1 MESAITETK
10 EVTYFRYQAFSQ
22 PGLNSIIIEWPQYLS
37 FPLIILVTFI
47 IKKKQNKTET
57 QNTIKSSWS
66 FKVVYKVSE

>member
-47 IKKKQNKTET
+47 IKKKKQNRNSKHYQILWEL
-57 QNTIKSSWS
+57 
-66 FKVVYKVSE
+66 

>member
-47 IKKKQNKTET
+47 IKKKKTKQKLKT
-57 QNTIKSSWS
+57 LSNPLGALK
-66 FKVVYKVSE
+66 

>member
-10 EVTYFRYQAFSQ
+10 EVTCFRYQAFSQ

-47 IKKKQNKTET
+47 IKKKKTKQKLKT
-57 QNTIKSSWS
+57 LSNPLGALK
-66 FKVVYKVSE
+66 